1 MKLDP
6 TVKKETLYL
15 IIGESIMT
23 AVMLTVFLLFH
34 KLSIPVLIGALAG
47 AALAIGNFFAMC
59 LMIQRAVEAEEGDRA
74 KMVRASHST
83 RLMVMALAL
92 VICLAVFKLDVLAT
106 LIPLLFPTVIQYIRG
121 LTIKNEDPTDK

>member
-6 TVKKETLYL
+6 VVKKETLIL
-15 IIGESIMT
+15 IIGESLLT
-23 AVMLTVFLLFH
+23 ALMLVVFLLLRRFYAA
-34 KLSIPVLIGALAG
+34 VLIGALVG

-59 LMIQRAVEAEEGDRA
+59 LMIQKAIASEEGDRA

-92 VICLAVFKLDVLAT
+92 VVCLAVFKLDVLAT
-106 LIPLLFPTVIQYIRG
+106 LIPLLFPTVIQFIRG
-121 LTIKNEDPTDK
+121 FTIKNEDSTDK

>member
-15 IIGESIMT
+15 IIGEGIMT
-23 AVMLTVFLLFH
+23 AVMLVVFLL
-34 KLSIPVLIGALAG
+34 LSKFSVPVLIGSLVG
-47 AALAIGNFFAMC
+47 ATLAIGNFFAMC

-83 RLMVMALAL
+83 RLMVIALAL

-121 LTIKNEDPTDK
+121 FTIKNEDSTDK

>member
-15 IIGESIMT
+15 IIGEGILT
-23 AVMLTVFLLFH
+23 AVMLVVIFLLDKF
-34 KLSIPVLIGALAG
+34 SILVLIGASVG

-59 LMIQRAVEAEEGDRA
+59 LMIQRAVEAEESDRT

-83 RLMVMALAL
+83 RLMVMALVLA
-92 VICLAVFKLDVLAT
+92 ICLAVFKLDVLAT

-121 LTIKNEDPTDK
+121 FTIKNNDSTDK